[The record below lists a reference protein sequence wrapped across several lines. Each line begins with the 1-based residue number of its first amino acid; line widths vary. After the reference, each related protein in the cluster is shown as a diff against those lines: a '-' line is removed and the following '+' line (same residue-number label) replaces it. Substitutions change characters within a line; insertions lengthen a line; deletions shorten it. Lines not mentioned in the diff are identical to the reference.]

1 MADIINLRRR
11 RKQLKRDKDA
21 EAAAQ
26 NRSRFGR
33 SAGERQRTETL
44 AEIDSRRLDGHRR
57 DETKEE

>member
-11 RKQLKRDKDA
+11 RKQSKRDKDA

-33 SAGERQRTETL
+33 SADERRRSEAL
-44 AEIDSRRLDGHRR
+44 AEIEDRRLDGHRR